1 MRMALALIILCGNA
15 NEIDVSFLLKLN
27 FHSYPEITRH
37 LISESLGKSA
47 LEQFPGGVRIL

>member
-1 MRMALALIILCGNA
+1 MALALIILCGNA
-15 NEIDVSFLLKLN
+15 NEIDVSFLLELN

-47 LEQFPGGVRIL
+47 LEQFPGRVRIL